1 MCSLAEL
8 MSSKSVTD
16 DDMDDCRS
24 ECSYYSLSELD
35 ETDPVRRIPASVVKQ
50 QAEAVPASRQM
61 ETSYPH
67 TYNNSEHL
75 PLRVAGPWLE
85 HPLVKDGPYISGSPG
100 PARVVVGAIGGTGFD
115 VIYHP
120 NRPIFWGP
128 KKNTFVQAR
137 YHPKGSRRSN
147 MPAQNQYFGQSP
159 WGLAS
164 PSTPQP
170 LALNEQSLA
179 LFNSQQL
186 VGAKQ
191 FLDMQKW
198 LNTQAFP
205 HTPQNLAAQLLI
217 TAQQL
222 ISAQQVIASQRLFA
236 AQQLIVAQQ
245 IRATKRYLDTLQSHS
260 RPPPHYSSQMMASAP
275 LIPVGEV

>member
-1 MCSLAEL
+1 MCSLAKL

-24 ECSYYSLSELD
+24 ECSYYSLPELD

-50 QAEAVPASRQM
+50 QAEALS
-61 ETSYPH
+61 S
-67 TYNNSEHL
+67 HL
-75 PLRVAGPWLE
+75 PLRVAGPWIE
-85 HPLVKDGPYISGSPG
+85 YPLVKDGPYISGSPG
-100 PARVVVGAIGGTGFD
+100 PARVVVSAMGGTGFD

-120 NRPIFWGP
+120 DRPIFWGP
-128 KKNTFVQAR
+128 KKSTFAQAR

-147 MPAQNQYFGQSP
+147 TPAQNQYFGQSP

-164 PSTPQP
+164 PSTPLP
-170 LALNEQSLA
+170 LALHEQSLA
-179 LFNSQQL
+179 LLNNQPL

-191 FLDMQKW
+191 FLDVQKW

-205 HTPQNLAAQLLI
+205 HTPQNLAAQLII

-222 ISAQQVIASQRLFA
+222 VSAQQVIASQQLFV

-245 IRATKRYLDTLQSHS
+245 ISATQRYLDTMQPIS
-260 RPPPHYSSQMMASAP
+260 RH
-275 LIPVGEV
+275 VVW

>member
-1 MCSLAEL
+1 MSSFAKL
-8 MSSKSVTD
+8 MSYKSVTD

-24 ECSYYSLSELD
+24 ECSYYSLPELD

-50 QAEAVPASRQM
+50 QAEAVPASCQM

-85 HPLVKDGPYISGSPG
+85 YPLVKDGPYISGSPG
-100 PARVVVGAIGGTGFD
+100 PARVVVSAMGGTGFD

-170 LALNEQSLA
+170 LALSEQSLA

-205 HTPQNLAAQLLI
+205 HSPQNLAAQLLI

-222 ISAQQVIASQRLFA
+222 ISAQQVIASQ
-236 AQQLIVAQQ
+236 QLIVAQQ
-245 IRATKRYLDTLQSHS
+245 ISATQRYLDTLQPLS
-260 RPPPHYSSQMMASAP
+260 RPSPHYSSQMMASAP